1 MRSEAERLA
10 ERVTNLE
17 RLVLALAQNVRV
29 FELANALRVV
39 DPDVDLFEMIHQ
51 IGLDMERSKET
62 GQV

>member
-17 RLVLALAQNVRV
+17 RLVLTLAQNVRV